1 MEFIQTTKEEV
12 TPKYEKTSLSLSK
25 IRLDA
30 TTLLDGLYGRP
41 GQNIL
46 SPANIAQEMHPARTD
61 RGRSSVGRTGFATC
75 CRIDYARSAD

>member
-46 SPANIAQEMHPARTD
+46 SPANIAQEMQPARNTL
-61 RGRSSVGRTGFATC
+61 RALVSG
-75 CRIDYARSAD
+75 ADGPRYLSPY